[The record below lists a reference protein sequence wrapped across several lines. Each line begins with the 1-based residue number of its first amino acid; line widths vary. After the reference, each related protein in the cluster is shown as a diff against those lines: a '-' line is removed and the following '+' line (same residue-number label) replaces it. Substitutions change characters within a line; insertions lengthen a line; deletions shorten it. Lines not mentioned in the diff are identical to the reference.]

1 LGSNTTNKIA
11 KQPIVAVFPLNV
23 NLQYDCQKEDKFM
36 EESFGQRIARLRK
49 GRGLTQEELGDK
61 VGVTSQAVSK
71 WETDISAPDVMILVK
86 LADILGV
93 SVDSLLGS
101 EHSKETTLLV
111 PVEERKDINR
121 MTFKITIDSSDG
133 DKVRINLP
141 MSLVKL
147 LVEDGSP
154 LPEINGK
161 DTLKNVQWNQIF
173 TLIEQGVIGKL
184 VEIESSDGDIVN
196 IAVE

>member
-1 LGSNTTNKIA
+1 
-11 KQPIVAVFPLNV
+11 
-23 NLQYDCQKEDKFM
+23 M

>member
-1 LGSNTTNKIA
+1 
-11 KQPIVAVFPLNV
+11 
-23 NLQYDCQKEDKFM
+23 M

-101 EHSKETTLLV
+101 EHSKKTTLLV